1 MQNTHVTVSTTFSKC
16 MMIIVRVKLE
26 AEVGFSVKGL
36 FKAAF
41 QLSVLYMHVQARKSL
56 NSSKQFV
63 FTNRITK
70 VC

>member
-1 MQNTHVTVSTTFSKC
+1 MQNTHLTVSAPFSKW

-41 QLSVLYMHVQARKSL
+41 QYLFFTCTCKHV
-56 NSSKQFV
+56 
-63 FTNRITK
+63 K
-70 VC
+70 V